1 MYWPSLHVTV
11 PATQYPFPWIILFPF
26 SPSASLPFL
35 AWEHRWQKDVL
46 TFHPQVIFR
55 GMRSENCWKISISL
69 APLLAMHGNIP
80 KPKKKFLSG
89 ELGLV
94 QPKMLLVPLNVTPGT
109 QFHWILIV
117 NLPNS
122 VRKEGKELPFPRE
135 FCYSPVNSVL
145 HVWCSP
151 LRSPPHNV
159 LSSAQ
164 RTPKRAS
171 KIVQPRPLSRRVK

>member
-1 MYWPSLHVTV
+1 MWLSQPPNILFHELSFF
-11 PATQYPFPWIILFPF
+11 PFP
-26 SPSASLPFL
+26 
-35 AWEHRWQKDVL
+35 
-46 TFHPQVIFR
+46 PQLHCHSWPGNTGDKKMCWLSTPRVIFQ
-55 GMRSENCWKISISL
+55 GMRSENWKISISL